1 MHVLRFAVLLLFAP
15 LHAQSPQAN
24 SHIAVR
30 GTFNPHPG
38 QTYTALTG
46 FVNGGTEYAIVT
58 TQKNTTIIKVVDPD
72 GPFYSHNQ
80 GYTGPDDWKEVVVI
94 ATGADKYSA
103 TVAGSPGDHLTGFI
117 RFTKIEGDDLGTT
130 GDWTGGAAT
139 VTTPHAIAV
148 SPDNLALAVCDP
160 NGGQELVYRIDPGA
174 LPQTSPHNPAL
185 TQTFAHTVTHNV
197 IRNGRLTS
205 IGVIANQ
212 FYEIKVRDGASI
224 ISNTFFQGAGIPH
237 GLATLENG
245 THALVASITP
255 NAQNDTYM
263 LTAVPAVGGGM
274 IPLPNTWETGPT
286 AGHSHVTRVHVRGD
300 IAYVAYGTVG
310 FRAYDI
316 SALPAVPPA
325 IMSYD
330 NPIVGGTPDEL
341 VDVYPQPS
349 GVIYA
354 LYERSG
360 FRILHPALDVISY
373 GAGTAGTGGIVP
385 VLSAPTPPYIGG
397 TFTYAVSNAL
407 PSTVGLFL
415 LGTTPTAVPI
425 FGITLLV
432 HPSSWVI
439 TPGFFLSGSG
449 TAAMPVA
456 IPNNITLLSLTLCNQ
471 GVIVDAGGPSGYSAT
486 QGLRLD

>member
-1 MHVLRFAVLLLFAP
+1 MHHPRLVVLLLLAP
-15 LHAQSPQAN
+15 LGAQSPQAN

-30 GTFNPHPG
+30 GTFDPHPG

-46 FVNGGTEYAIVT
+46 FTENGTDYAVIT
-58 TQKNTTIIKVVDPD
+58 TQKNTTLIKVPNPD

-80 GYTGPDDWKEVVVI
+80 GYTGPDDWKEVVVVD
-94 ATGADKYSA
+94 TNVGRYTA
-103 TVAGSPGDHLTGFI
+103 TVAGSNGDQLTGFI
-117 RFTKIEGDDLGTT
+117 RFTKISGDNLSTFA
-130 GDWTGGAAT
+130 DWAGGAAT

-148 SPDNLALAVCDP
+148 SPDNQALGVCDP
-160 NGGQELVYRIDPGA
+160 NGGQEIVYQINPGA
-174 LPQTSPHNPAL
+174 LPQTNPHNPAL
-185 TQTFAHTVTHNV
+185 AQVFPHAASHNV

-205 IGVIANQ
+205 IVVIANQ
-212 FYEIKVRDGASI
+212 FYEIAVHDGATLV
-224 ISNTFFQGAGIPH
+224 SNTFFQGAGIPH

-245 THALVASITP
+245 TLALVASVTP
-255 NAQNDTYM
+255 NGPNDTYK
-263 LTAVPAVGGGM
+263 LTGVPAVGGGM
-274 IPLPNTWETGPT
+274 IPLPNTWETGPS
-286 AGHSHVTRVHVRGD
+286 ASDAHVTRVHVRGD

-316 SALPAVPPA
+316 SAFPAVPPA

-341 VDVYPQPS
+341 VDIYPQPS

-360 FRILHPALDVISY
+360 FRVLQPALDVISY
-373 GAGTAGTGGIVP
+373 GVGTAGTGGAVP

-415 LGTTPTAVPI
+415 LGTTPTALPI
-425 FGITLLV
+425 LGITLLV

-439 TPGFFLSGSG
+439 TPSFFLSGSG

-471 GVIVDAGGPSGYSAT
+471 GVIVDAGGPSGFSAT